1 MDLGN
6 GTLISMNG
14 NVLVL
19 KAIISN
25 KEQRLIMETATLV
38 KTLLKDAQH
47 ALTFIDVMHVKQER
61 C

>member
-1 MDLGN
+1 MGLGN

-14 NVLVL
+14 NVLVS

-25 KEQRLIMETATLV
+25 KEQRSTMETATLA

-47 ALTFIDVMHVKQER
+47 ALTFIDVMLVKQER